1 MVLPKQ
7 SFQVYDPSHVFLE
20 LGNPSRGIVIVLHG
34 VLDVVLLVER
44 IIKHYEEVSVTSEL
58 SVPLV

>member
-1 MVLPKQ
+1 
-7 SFQVYDPSHVFLE
+7 
-20 LGNPSRGIVIVLHG
+20 
-34 VLDVVLLVER
+34 LDVVLLVER